1 MSDSNIP
8 LQSAVMDIYPLEMI
22 RELFHRKS
30 LNEGSLNSLDSG
42 GFTALSLAV
51 SRGQSD
57 EGGLHGVFRG
67 CYH

>member
-1 MSDSNIP
+1 MSDPNIP

-22 RELFHRKS
+22 RELYHRKYQ
-30 LNEGSLNSLDSG
+30 NEGLLNGLDSS

-51 SRGQSD
+51 SLGQSD

>member
-1 MSDSNIP
+1 
-8 LQSAVMDIYPLEMI
+8 MDIYPLGMI
-22 RELFHRKS
+22 RELYQRKYR
-30 LNEGSLNSLDSG
+30 NEGLLNGLDSS

-67 CYH
+67 CYY